1 MANALTFKIGAET
14 TGLRTALGR
23 AQAAVNSLKPAMV
36 GVAAA
41 GAAAFAALGVAA
53 AGVKAALDM
62 GGQLSDIAG
71 QTGLTAGKVML
82 LRTAFDQ
89 AGIGADQVGTT
100 INRMQR
106 SLAEATSGTGPA
118 AEALNR
124 LGLSASELSAQSP
137 DQAFNAIGAAL
148 AGITNPTE
156 RAATAMDIFGK
167 SGGKLLTLFGDSGAL
182 ATAGDTLG
190 AQASIMD
197 KNAAVFDRTS
207 DLLNATSNKLQGVF
221 VGMAESIAPAILPLL
236 EQLNRMDLTALGQQL
251 GSAASIFI
259 QAITDGSIWSILG
272 DSAQIALLRAVEFVG
287 KALTAAGVAIGE
299 ILLGSIRQALLL
311 FGAVTKPGFW
321 TGMLQA
327 LIGAATTFGT
337 YLMRFVADVLA
348 TMQNIPG
355 LEDLLAGPLNDA
367 IAISDELASTARNA
381 NRNAA
386 NSDFGTFLTDA
397 SNNIGQTF
405 ANAGNRFSEAFA
417 ALPGIDTTEIE
428 NRLNDNLGRL
438 GNTVDTLK
446 TQAVAALPAP
456 NTGVST
462 ALGTLEERNAA
473 GAAAARAT
481 NQPLFASSLA
491 KIGGGGGI
499 AGGPSALL
507 DENRRQT
514 QFLRQIAQRLG
525 NINPTPLLA

>member
-1 MANALTFKIGAET
+1 
-14 TGLRTALGR
+14 
-23 AQAAVNSLKPAMV
+23 
-36 GVAAA
+36 
-41 GAAAFAALGVAA
+41 
-53 AGVKAALDM
+53 
-62 GGQLSDIAG
+62 
-71 QTGLTAGKVML
+71 
-82 LRTAFDQ
+82 
-89 AGIGADQVGTT
+89 
-100 INRMQR
+100 
-106 SLAEATSGTGPA
+106 
-118 AEALNR
+118 
-124 LGLSASELSAQSP
+124 
-137 DQAFNAIGAAL
+137 
-148 AGITNPTE
+148 
-156 RAATAMDIFGK
+156 
-167 SGGKLLTLFGDSGAL
+167 
-182 ATAGDTLG
+182 
-190 AQASIMD
+190 
-197 KNAAVFDRTS
+197 
-207 DLLNATSNKLQGVF
+207 
-221 VGMAESIAPAILPLL
+221 
-236 EQLNRMDLTALGQQL
+236 
-251 GSAASIFI
+251 
-259 QAITDGSIWSILG
+259 
-272 DSAQIALLRAVEFVG
+272 
-287 KALTAAGVAIGE
+287 
-299 ILLGSIRQALLL
+299 
-311 FGAVTKPGFW
+311 
-321 TGMLQA
+321 
-327 LIGAATTFGT
+327 
-337 YLMRFVADVLA
+337 MRFVADVLA

-438 GNTVDTLK
+438 GNTVDNLK

-473 GAAAARAT
+473 GSAAARAT